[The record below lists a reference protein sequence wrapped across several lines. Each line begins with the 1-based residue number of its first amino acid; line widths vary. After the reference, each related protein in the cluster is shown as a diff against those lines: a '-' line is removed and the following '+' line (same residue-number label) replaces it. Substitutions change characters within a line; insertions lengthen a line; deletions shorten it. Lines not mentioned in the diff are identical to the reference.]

1 MTDGASEPVVVE
13 NPDGSGPFV
22 ILCDHA
28 SNRIPEDYAS
38 FGFDEDSL
46 QTHIAWDP
54 GALAVARLLS
64 VELDAPLI
72 WPDVSRL
79 VIDCNRAPDVAS
91 LIVMESEGR
100 PVPANRGLSASERER
115 RLGRIHAPYHS
126 AIETCLARRRKSRLP
141 TILIAVHSYT
151 PVFLGKARP
160 WEVGIL
166 FDDDRRLADFLI
178 GGLKADPALT
188 VGMNEPYSPADH
200 VYYTV
205 GRHAQ
210 PHGLPAAMIEIRNDE
225 IGDETGQRLWANRLT
240 RLLTAAE
247 RSFAGAS
254 HAAV

>member
-1 MTDGASEPVVVE
+1 
-13 NPDGSGPFV
+13 
-22 ILCDHA
+22 
-28 SNRIPEDYAS
+28 
-38 FGFDEDSL
+38 
-46 QTHIAWDP
+46 
-54 GALAVARLLS
+54 
-64 VELDAPLI
+64 
-72 WPDVSRL
+72 
-79 VIDCNRAPDVAS
+79 
-91 LIVMESEGR
+91 
-100 PVPANRGLSASERER
+100 
-115 RLGRIHAPYHS
+115 
-126 AIETCLARRRKSRLP
+126 
-141 TILIAVHSYT
+141 
-151 PVFLGKARP
+151 VFLGKARP